1 MKRNKLMI
9 ARTILELCKTP
20 QIKSHIVYE
29 THIVYGTGLNFRYI
43 RPYLAEMVTYGFL
56 VTDGKT
62 WTTTPQGVY
71 AVDTFNKSGM
81 GVLLE

>member
-9 ARTILELCKTP
+9 ARAILELCKTP
-20 QIKSHIVYE
+20 QIK
-29 THIVYGTGLNFRYI
+29 THIVYGSRLNFRSI

-81 GVLLE
+81 RVLLE